1 MERDDRLAASSM
13 IWIFSSSTGRLGS
26 KKRMLRLVPM
36 TCLNSM
42 GAPLARQHGDDDG
55 GRIAAEEAAAVLGQ
69 RHLGTLDLAGAAA
82 APELVGQLHELG
94 AAGGPDGVALGQQ
107 PTAGVDGDPS
117 AEGGFARGQQLRP
130 PAGPA
135 H

>member
-55 GRIAAEEAAAVLGQ
+55 GRVGAEEAAAVLGQ
-69 RHLGTLDLAGAAA
+69 RHLGALDLAGAPA
-82 APELVGQLHELG
+82 APGLVGPLPERG
-94 AAGGPDGVALGQQ
+94 ATGGSARMALGPQ
-107 PTAGVDGDPS
+107 PAPWCD
-117 AEGGFARGQQLRP
+117 RP
-130 PAGPA
+130 PATHGALPRGQ

>member
-1 MERDDRLAASSM
+1 M

-55 GRIAAEEAAAVLGQ
+55 GRVGAEEAAAVLGQ
-69 RHLGTLDLAGAAA
+69 RHLGALDLAGAAA

-94 AAGGPDGVALGQQ
+94 AAGGSDRMALGQQ
-107 PTAGVDGDPS
+107 PAAGVDRHPATD
-117 AEGGFARGQQLRP
+117 GGLARGQQ
-130 PAGPA
+130 
-135 H
+135 